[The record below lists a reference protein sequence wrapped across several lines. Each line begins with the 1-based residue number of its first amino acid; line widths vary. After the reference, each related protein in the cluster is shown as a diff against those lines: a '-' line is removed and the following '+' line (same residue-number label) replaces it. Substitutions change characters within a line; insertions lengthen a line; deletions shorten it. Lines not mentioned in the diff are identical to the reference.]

1 MQFEERTLG
10 NYRVFAGVVESPM
23 GDGYIAA
30 LIVQRRLDRPGPPHE
45 VFRDE
50 SLACGYRWESAE
62 AALAYAMN
70 KAREVVRRYEPLIA
84 A

>member
-1 MQFEERTLG
+1 MQFDECMLG
-10 NYRVFAGVVESPM
+10 DYRVFTGAIESTR

-30 LIVQRRLDRPGPPHE
+30 LIVTRTRAQPGAQRE
-45 VFRDE
+45 MFRDE

-62 AALAYAMN
+62 DALAYAMN
-70 KAREVVRRYEPLIA
+70 KAREAIRRDQPLLA